1 MTVFVI
7 AALLMAVLA
16 LGVVLRPLWRDNRKV
31 AVAIMSSIAVV
42 AGLLYLLVGTPRAL
56 DPTQRRAPETLA
68 DAVTQLETELKRD
81 PNQPEGWRLLARAQ
95 AAQGRLTQARD
106 AYAQAVKLAPDEP
119 DLLAEAAEARA
130 LAAPDRRFDDE
141 AGAMLRRALERQPMH
156 QRARWF
162 LGIAQRQAGQPAEAA
177 KTWEPLLGIV
187 DANTVDG
194 LREQINVA
202 RAEAGLSPLAA
213 PASPV
218 VSDALLQ
225 VTVELAPEL
234 KSRLS
239 EGDVLFVIARQPN
252 GPPMPIA
259 VKRLPAD
266 TFPMTVALGDSD
278 GPMPTMKLSQADAVE
293 IIARISRDSD
303 ATRAAGDL
311 ESTTQAATPKTGA
324 RYTVRIDRVV
334 E

>member
-16 LGVVLRPLWRDNRKV
+16 LGVVLRPLWRGNRKV
-31 AVAIMSSIAVV
+31 ALAMMSSIAIV

-68 DAVTQLETELKRD
+68 DAVSQLEAELNRD
-81 PNQPEGWRLLARAQ
+81 PNQPEGWRLLARAH
-95 AAQGRLTQARD
+95 AAQGRQEQARD

-130 LAAPDRRFDDE
+130 LAAPDRRFDVE
-141 AGAMLRRALERQPMH
+141 ALAMLRHALERQPMH

-187 DANTVDG
+187 DANTVG
-194 LREQINVA
+194 SLREQINVA
-202 RAEAGLSPLAA
+202 RVEAGLDPLSA
-213 PASPV
+213 PASPA
-218 VSDALLQ
+218 VSDALLR

-234 KSRLS
+234 KSQLRD
-239 EGDVLFVIARQPN
+239 GDVLFVIARQPN

-259 VKRLPAD
+259 VKRLPAG
-266 TFPMTVALGDSD
+266 TFPTTVELGDSD
-278 GPMPTMKLSQADAVE
+278 GPMPTMKLSQVDAVE
-293 IIARISRDSD
+293 IIARVSHDGD
-303 ATRAAGDL
+303 AARAPGDL
-311 ESTTQAATPKTGA
+311 ESAAQAATPKTGA
-324 RYTVRIDRVV
+324 RHTVRIDRVV

>member
-16 LGVVLRPLWRDNRKV
+16 LGVVFRPLWRDNRKL
-31 AVAIMSSIAVV
+31 AVAMMSSIAIV

-68 DAVTQLETELKRD
+68 DAVTQLEAELKRD

-95 AAQGRLTQARD
+95 SAQGRVEQARD

-141 AGAMLRRALERQPMH
+141 ALAMLRHALERQPMH

-177 KTWEPLLGIV
+177 KTWEPLLGVV
-187 DANTVDG
+187 DANTLG
-194 LREQINVA
+194 SLREQINVA
-202 RAEAGLSPLAA
+202 RAEAGLEPLAA
-213 PASPV
+213 PAVPAV
-218 VSDALLQ
+218 AGALLQ

-234 KSRLS
+234 KSQLR

-252 GPPMPIA
+252 GPPMPVA

-266 TFPMTVALGDSD
+266 TFPATVELGDSD
-278 GPMPTMKLSQADAVE
+278 GPMPTMKLSQVDAVE
-293 IIARISRDSD
+293 IIARISHDGD
-303 ATRAAGDL
+303 ATRTRGDL
-311 ESTTQAATPKTGA
+311 ESAAQAARPVAGA
-324 RYTVRIDRVV
+324 RHTVRIDRVV

>member
-16 LGVVLRPLWRDNRKV
+16 LGVVFRPLWRDNRKV
-31 AVAIMSSIAVV
+31 ALAMMSSIAVA

-56 DPTQRRAPETLA
+56 DSTQRRAPETLA
-68 DAVTQLETELKRD
+68 DAVTQLEAELKRD

-95 AAQGRLTQARD
+95 AAKGRVEQARD

-130 LAAPDRRFDDE
+130 LASPDRRFDDE
-141 AGAMLRRALERQPMH
+141 ALAMLRHALERQPMH

-162 LGIAQRQAGQPAEAA
+162 LGIAQRQAGQPADAA
-177 KTWEPLLGIV
+177 KTWEPLLGVV
-187 DANTVDG
+187 DANTVG
-194 LREQINVA
+194 SLREQINVA
-202 RAEAGLSPLAA
+202 RAEAGLDPLAA
-213 PASPV
+213 PASPA

-234 KSRLS
+234 KSQLR

-259 VKRLPAD
+259 VKRLPAG
-266 TFPMTVALGDSD
+266 TFPATVELGDSD
-278 GPMPTMKLSQADAVE
+278 GPMPTMKLSQVNAVE

-303 ATRAAGDL
+303 ATRAPGDL
-311 ESTTQAATPKTGA
+311 ESTAQTATPKAGA